1 MLTWKGKSQRIPSP
15 RQRLTAT
22 KEMLNAGEIVLL
34 GKEVLTGY
42 LIPNAWPEIIY
53 IQVALYR
60 LGRLYLCFL

>member
-1 MLTWKGKSQRIPSP
+1 MLTWKGKSQRTPSP
-15 RQRLTAT
+15 RQRQLT

-34 GKEVLTGY
+34 GKEVLIGY
-42 LIPNAWPEIIY
+42 LIPSAWPEIIY